1 MTEDAAIERTNER
14 RRTMSK
20 TNSMLHVPAIM
31 EHPDDIT
38 ADFAQAANA

>member
-1 MTEDAAIERTNER
+1 
-14 RRTMSK
+14 MSK

-38 ADFAQAANA
+38 ADFAQAANALYSAIEDYDEEAGR